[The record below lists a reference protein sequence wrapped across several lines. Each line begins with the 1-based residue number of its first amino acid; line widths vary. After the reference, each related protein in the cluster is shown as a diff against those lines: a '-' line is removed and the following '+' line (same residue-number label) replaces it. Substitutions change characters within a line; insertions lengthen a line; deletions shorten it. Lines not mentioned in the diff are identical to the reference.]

1 MKRLKIVKSYL
12 VLWLF
17 IYFIIHS
24 NLEEIIIF
32 FTASLTFNIAVLT
45 LTVIGII
52 VILRAT
58 FALVMLAGTFGTLA
72 YKKENLEFYLQGID
86 KIMPANIAHMF
97 HSRAEKGVL
106 LFTAEESRAVIE
118 WIEEKFSHQNRY
130 INYFTGTVLMIGLL
144 GTFSGLLVAIDEMG
158 RIILSLTGDIDLGE
172 VIRSFSG
179 PLGGMAVGF
188 GSSLFGVV
196 AAIIMGVMGYILN
209 KNQEMLI
216 EGVEDWL
223 KGRIIDTPMGSVAPA
238 AGVPV
243 AEAEQLPDHRNSFMD
258 VFIDTIASLT
268 KEMANIAQT
277 NERLH
282 TITIASVQTARD
294 EHEQNY
300 EIFERIN
307 DNIAALSKTTQERS
321 TALEDKLQTQS
332 GFIEEL
338 VTLQKS
344 LIEATQQ
351 NITNLLEKLQNTH
364 ESDKQAQQELQEKL
378 GAISAQLEK
387 EQETLANLE
396 KIGKISVNDIR
407 KLSSSLVT
415 LDENTQKALKEIK
428 STIESLKETHNEQTS
443 KLLTGL
449 EKQLEEH
456 LATRSLTQQN
466 SQQTTQQLEAIQET
480 LQQLQQATHSDTKA
494 LITTLEENVADLLV
508 KKIDVTTTA
517 QTNSIIS
524 KLEQSHAEIERQT
537 EFLQSVVQNSHES
550 LETLHTIAQKESTTI
565 VQNGSEKSGG
575 FFSKLFK

>member
-24 NLEEIIIF
+24 NLEDIIIF
-32 FTASLTFNIAVLT
+32 FKASLTFNIAVLT
-45 LTVIGII
+45 LTIIGII
-52 VILRAT
+52 VIIRAT
-58 FALVMLAGTFGTLA
+58 IALVMLAGTFGTLA
-72 YKKENLEFYLQGID
+72 YKKDNLEFYLQGID

-118 WIEEKFSHQNRY
+118 WIEEKFSHQSRY

-144 GTFSGLLVAIDEMG
+144 GTFSGLLVAIDQMG

-223 KGRIIDTPMGSVAPA
+223 KGRIIDTPAGNVATTA
-238 AGVPV
+238 APSTTG
-243 AEAEQLPDHRNSFMD
+243 EQLPEQRNSFMD
-258 VFIDTIASLT
+258 VFIDAIASLT
-268 KEMANIAQT
+268 KEMANIVQS

-300 EIFERIN
+300 EMFEKIN
-307 DNIAALSKTTQERS
+307 NNIATLSQTTQE
-321 TALEDKLQTQS
+321 QS
-332 GFIEEL
+332 QSVQEL
-338 VTLQKS
+338 VQLQRS
-344 LIEATQQ
+344 LIETTQQ
-351 NITNLLEKLQNTH
+351 SISRIQETMQNTH
-364 ESDKQAQQELQEKL
+364 EIDREVQQQLQNKLDSMSKQLQQ
-378 GAISAQLEK
+378 
-387 EQETLANLE
+387 EQETLTNLE
-396 KIGKISVNDIR
+396 KIGKISVNDVR
-407 KLSSSLVT
+407 KLG
-415 LDENTQKALKEIK
+415 DALTNIK
-428 STIESLKETHNEQTS
+428 SSIEILKSSQDEQMS
-443 KLLTGL
+443 KLLEKL
-449 EKQLEEH
+449 EKQLE
-456 LATRSLTQQN
+456 TSLIIQSLSKENAQQ
-466 SQQTTQQLEAIQET
+466 STTHLEAIQENLKQLHEIAQDNTKELIET
-480 LQQLQQATHSDTKA
+480 LQNDVASL
-494 LITTLEENVADLLV
+494 LI
-508 KKIDVTTTA
+508 KKIDMASTSH
-517 QTNSIIS
+517 TNTIIS
-524 KLEQSHAEIERQT
+524 KLEQSNAEIEKQT
-537 EFLQSVVQNSHES
+537 QFLQSVVENSHES
-550 LETLHTIAQKESTTI
+550 LETLHKIAQKEATTI
-565 VQNGSEKSGG
+565 VQQNGEKSAG